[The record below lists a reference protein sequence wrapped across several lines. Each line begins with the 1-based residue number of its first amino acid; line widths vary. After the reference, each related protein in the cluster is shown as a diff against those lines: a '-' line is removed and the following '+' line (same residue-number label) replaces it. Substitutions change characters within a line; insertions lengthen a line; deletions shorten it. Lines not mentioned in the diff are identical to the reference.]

1 MGWLLWIR
9 SPKPWVFLLRSGL
22 NNNAPKKSWNTQQ
35 VGRHVKY
42 LEDRR
47 VLYSQEVFMKLSPCF
62 EDEASWFA
70 RKSYEGNMQ
79 LVRMQRT
86 MRTGRPSY
94 CSGLD
99 IIGCLGLIPR

>member
-9 SPKPWVFLLRSGL
+9 SPKPWVFLLRSSL
-22 NNNAPKKSWNTQQ
+22 NNNASKKSWNTRQ

-47 VLYSQEVFMKLSPCF
+47 VLYSQEVFMKISPCF

-70 RKSYEGNMQ
+70 RKSYEGDMQ

-86 MRTGRPSY
+86 MRTGRLSY